1 MRHDSGLWTLMGGL
15 QVFFKVGGEGAWVGE
30 GMGGSL
36 IYQKCINTMLVRGY
50 PNLQSNIKV
59 YEGTLEHVFT

>member
-1 MRHDSGLWTLMGGL
+1 MGGEGVWVGEEMGGL
-15 QVFFKVGGEGAWVGE
+15 
-30 GMGGSL
+30 L

-59 YEGTLEHVFT
+59 YELRTFVRTRIYFVKT

>member
-1 MRHDSGLWTLMGGL
+1 MGGL

-59 YEGTLEHVFT
+59 YELRTFVRTRIYFVKT

>member
-1 MRHDSGLWTLMGGL
+1 MGGI
-15 QVFFKVGGEGAWVGE
+15 QVFFKVGGEGVWVGE
-30 GMGGSL
+30 GMGGLL

-59 YEGTLEHVFT
+59 YELRTFVRTRIYFVKT